1 MLADFLR
8 RLRIGQRPVRAAIL
22 CLVMLLTS
30 GVFPTFAQEAPP
42 QPASAA
48 AKTTEQKVNDLVDLL
63 AQPDVRALLEQKLAA
78 SPDANGAAQAS
89 QLSDLD
95 QWASKRRD
103 HIARITA
110 RLPGVPAELGSAFAT
125 LQDEIALYGQKN
137 FLLHLALLF
146 GAGIALGYA
155 TRAVTV
161 ARNARERDGVTDDY
175 LVTVASRKLLPILG
189 YGLGA
194 ITMFFVIQWP
204 ELLSAVILPWLAI
217 SVIIPVINACVHLL
231 RRIGE
236 KRDGWRRDYWI
247 VRFGQL
253 LVAAMVF
260 WALLRTLDNL
270 GMPGQ
275 SIALVSSVM
284 AALLLLIAVT
294 SIWARPSLER
304 NSERSFERKR
314 STDVALTFYL
324 VLLFSLWI
332 AGAGVL
338 FWIAFYI
345 LVLPAASGTL
355 STAAR
360 EMAVDI
366 AGYREGDLRPVL
378 VGRAVRLCLF
388 AAAILWLIYLVRS
401 YPNALPDGAVATSVI
416 IGLLHGILVLLLA
429 DFAWIGIKSV
439 IAGRLESVGS
449 PAEQDD
455 RLQTVLPILR
465 NMLGIL
471 IGAIAIMTVL
481 SELGVD
487 IGPLLAS
494 AGIFGIAI
502 GFGSQTLVKDI
513 ISGVFFMIDD
523 AFRVGEYIQSGSY
536 RGTVESFS
544 VRSVKLRHH
553 RGPIFTVP
561 FGTLGAVENMSRDWS
576 IDKFVVT
583 VGFDTNLAKVKSITK
598 EIGQALKEDPE
609 FGPLLIE
616 TVKFKGVE
624 QFGEYGM
631 TLGFGMKL
639 KPTGLQSMIR
649 RKAFAMLKDAFE
661 KNGIEFASITGAAP
675 GKPKSPHEDE
685 QLPPPET
692 EA

>member
-1 MLADFLR
+1 MLADLCR
-8 RLRIGQRPVRAAIL
+8 RLRVLTCPGKGMIAF
-22 CLVMLLTS
+22 LVMILITGSL
-30 GVFPTFAQEAPP
+30 
-42 QPASAA
+42 PASAQETTPPPPA
-48 AKTTEQKVNDLVDLL
+48 ATAPAKTTEQKANDLVELL
-63 AQPDVRALLEQKLAA
+63 AQPDVRALLEQKLATL
-78 SPDANGAAQAS
+78 PDADAAASAS

-95 QWASKRRD
+95 QWASRRRD
-103 HIARITA
+103 HIARIATHLPT
-110 RLPGVPAELGSAFAT
+110 LPGDLGNALGA
-125 LQDEIALYGQKN
+125 LQDEIELYGWQK

-146 GAGIALGYA
+146 GTGLIVGYA
-155 TRAVTV
+155 TWAVTT
-161 ARNARERDGVTDDY
+161 ARSRGEADRHSGDY
-175 LVTVASRKLLPILG
+175 LQRISSRKLLPVLG

-194 ITMFFVIQWP
+194 TTMFFVIQWP
-204 ELLSAVILPWLAI
+204 ELLSAVLLPWLVI
-217 SVIIPVINACVHLL
+217 SVVVPVISACIDLL
-231 RRIGE
+231 RHIGQE
-236 KRDGWRRDYWI
+236 RDNWRRNYWI
-247 VRFGQL
+247 VRGGHL
-253 LVAAMVF
+253 LVAALVV
-260 WALLRTLDNL
+260 WALLRTLENL
-270 GMPGQ
+270 GTPGQ
-275 SIALVSSVM
+275 SVALVSSCM
-284 AALLLLIAVT
+284 ATLLLLLSVVY
-294 SIWARPSLER
+294 IWARPAIDR
-304 NSERSFERKR
+304 DFERKR
-314 STDVALTFYL
+314 SMDVALTFYL

-332 AGAGVL
+332 AGAGVV
-338 FWIAFYI
+338 FWIGFYI
-345 LVLPAASGTL
+345 LVLPSASGTL
-355 STAAR
+355 SAAAHKL
-360 EMAVDI
+360 AVDVV
-366 AGYREGDLRPVL
+366 GYREDDLRAVL
-378 VGRAVRLCLF
+378 VGRAVRLFLF
-388 AAAILWLIYLVRS
+388 AVAILWLIYLVRS

-429 DFAWIGIKSV
+429 DFVWIGIKSV
-439 IAGRLESVGS
+439 IASRLETGGS
-449 PAEQDD
+449 PSEQDA

-576 IDKFVVT
+576 IDKFMVT

-598 EIGQALKEDPE
+598 EIGQALKDDPE

-649 RKAFAMLKDAFE
+649 RRAFAMLKDAFE

-675 GKPKSPHEDE
+675 GKPKAGEE
-685 QLPPPET
+685 AGEPPISEG
-692 EA
+692 